1 MVSTA
6 IVVPCYNEAE
16 RFDLRAFEVFLAG
29 NEDIDLIFVEDGS
42 TDNTLERIN
51 FLMFRY
57 QRVGC
62 VRLEKNKG
70 KAEAVRQGVL
80 KAVKQGYDI
89 IGYWDADLSTPLEMI
104 DPMRKKLSD
113 DVSLVLGA
121 RIKLLGY
128 DVRQLALRHYFG
140 RVYATVASSIVLGLP
155 IYDTQCGAKIFR
167 NSDEIQ
173 KAFLRPWH
181 VNWSFDVELLG
192 RLDII
197 QKAHNLPPLSKTAV
211 EYPLETWIHREG
223 SKVKPVDFF
232 KGMMELLRLYFLLNS
247 VTYQNEI
254 ICVIH

>member
-6 IVVPCYNEAE
+6 IVIPCYNEAE
-16 RFDLRAFEVFLAG
+16 RFDIRAFEVFLAG
-29 NEDIDLIFVEDGS
+29 NRDIDLIFVEDGS
-42 TDNTLERIN
+42 TDNTLEWIN
-51 FLMFRY
+51 SLMLDH

-62 VRLEKNKG
+62 VRLETNKG

-80 KAVKQGYDI
+80 KALEQGYDI

-104 DPMRKKLSD
+104 DRMRNKLKG

-128 DVRQLALRHYFG
+128 DVRQLALRHYLG
-140 RVYATVASSIVLGLP
+140 RVYATIASSIVLDLP

-173 KAFLRPWH
+173 KAFIKPWH
-181 VNWSFDVELLG
+181 VNWSFDVEFLG
-192 RLDII
+192 RLEII
-197 QKAHNLPPLSKTAV
+197 NKAHNLPPLSKTAT
-211 EYPLETWIHREG
+211 EYPLEIWIHREG

-232 KGMMELLRLYFLLNS
+232 KGILELLRLYILLNS
-247 VTYQNEI
+247 SKYQDDI
-254 ICVIH
+254 LGFA

>member
-6 IVVPCYNEAE
+6 IVIPCYNEAA
-16 RFDLRAFEVFLAG
+16 RFDIRAFEVFLAG
-29 NEDIDLIFVEDGS
+29 NKDIDLIFVEDGS
-42 TDNTLERIN
+42 TDNTLEWIN
-51 FLMFRY
+51 SLMLDHIG
-57 QRVGC
+57 VVC
-62 VRLEKNKG
+62 VRLEINKG

-80 KAVKQGYDI
+80 KAFEQRYDI

-104 DPMRKKLSD
+104 DRMRKKLD
-113 DVSLVLGA
+113 GDVSLVIGA

-128 DVRQLALRHYFG
+128 DVQQLALRHYLG
-140 RVYATVASSIVLGLP
+140 RVYATIASSIVLNLP

-167 NSDEIQ
+167 NSDEIR

-197 QKAHNLPPLSKTAV
+197 KKAHNLPPLSKTAM

-232 KGMMELLRLYFLLNS
+232 KGIMELLRLYILLNS
-247 VTYQNEI
+247 SKYQNDI
-254 ICVIH
+254 LGL

>member
-6 IVVPCYNEAE
+6 IVFPFYNEAE

-29 NEDIDLIFVEDGS
+29 DKDVDLLFVDDGS
-42 TDNTLERIN
+42 TDNTQERIN
-51 FLMFRY
+51 SLMLRH

-62 VRLEKNKG
+62 VRLETNKG

-80 KAVKQGYDI
+80 KAVEQGYEI

-104 DPMRKKLSD
+104 DRMRKKLNG

-128 DVRQLALRHYFG
+128 DVQQLALRHYFG
-140 RVYATVASSIVLGLP
+140 RVYATMASSIVLDIP
-155 IYDTQCGAKIFR
+155 IYDTQCGAKLFR

-173 KAFLRPWH
+173 KAFAKPWH

-192 RLDII
+192 RLGII
-197 QKAHNLPPLSKTAV
+197 KKALNLLPLSQTAV
-211 EYPLETWIHREG
+211 EYPLEKWIHREG

-232 KGMMELLRLYFLLNS
+232 KGIMELLRLYFLLNS
-247 VTYQNEI
+247 SEYQNDI
-254 ICVIH
+254 IGLV